1 MTGIRAAV
9 FCLGALGSF
18 ALAGCG
24 SGSGPFEEKI
34 YTPDGQ
40 IREIRVDVQ
49 DREIEISPSGD
60 GRVHLQYSEN
70 NKEYYDIS
78 VNEEQVL
85 EVTGK
90 SAKEWT
96 DYFGG
101 KPSAENRKI
110 WLQIPDQPLNA
121 LTLSLIH
128 ISGGDPAGEESPGGT
143 VRENLR
149 RKESW
154 CEIWKN

>member
-49 DREIEISPSGD
+49 DREIGD
-60 GRVHLQYSEN
+60 FPVRRRPGSSS
-70 NKEYYDIS
+70 IF
-78 VNEEQVL
+78 
-85 EVTGK
+85 GK
-90 SAKEWT
+90 
-96 DYFGG
+96 
-101 KPSAENRKI
+101 
-110 WLQIPDQPLNA
+110 Q
-121 LTLSLIH
+121 
-128 ISGGDPAGEESPGGT
+128 
-143 VRENLR
+143 
-149 RKESW
+149 
-154 CEIWKN
+154 

>member
-85 EVTGK
+85 EVTG
-90 SAKEWT
+90 SQRRS
-96 DYFGG
+96 G
-101 KPSAENRKI
+101 PI
-110 WLQIPDQPLNA
+110 
-121 LTLSLIH
+121 
-128 ISGGDPAGEESPGGT
+128 ISG
-143 VRENLR
+143 ENLPLKIGKYGCR
-149 RKESW
+149 YRISR
-154 CEIWKN
+154 

>member
-121 LTLSLIH
+121 LTLS
-128 ISGGDPAGEESPGGT
+128 T
-143 VRENLR
+143 TN
-149 RKESW
+149 
-154 CEIWKN
+154 